1 MLILVKGKTIRIT
14 NFAAMK
20 LTAKKIAEILSGE
33 IVGDPKTEVQSL
45 AKIEEGKNGDLC
57 FLANKRY
64 TSFIYKTKASIIIV
78 NKGFKVEK
86 KIPSTLIFVEDAYHS
101 FSKLLE
107 IYSKMKTHKKGIEKL
122 SKIADSAKIG
132 KDIFVGA
139 FTYIGE
145 NVNIGDNVKIYPNC
159 FIGKN
164 VTIANNSILYA
175 GVRIYHDCKIGKNNV
190 LHSGVIIGAD
200 GFGFSSDKNNQ
211 FNKISQIGNVVLEDD
226 VEVGANT
233 TIDRA
238 TMGSTLIK
246 KGVKLD
252 NLIQIAHNVEIG
264 ENTVIASQVGI
275 AGSTKIG
282 RNCMIGGQSAIVGHV
297 TIADNVKIAGQSGV
311 AASITKKGKIVQGPL
326 AFDIKAF
333 QRSYI
338 VFKKLPEIYKTISE
352 IEKSFLLHDK
362 K

>member
-1 MLILVKGKTIRIT
+1 LLILVKGKTIRIT

-282 RNCMIGGQSAIVGHV
+282 RNCMIGGQSAIVGHI

>member
-211 FNKISQIGNVVLEDD
+211 FNKISQIGNVVLKNNI
-226 VEVGANT
+226 EVGANT

-282 RNCMIGGQSAIVGHV
+282 RNCMIGGQSAIVGHI

-352 IEKSFLLHDK
+352 IEKSFLLDDK

>member
-1 MLILVKGKTIRIT
+1 MLILVKEKTIRIT

-86 KIPSTLIFVEDAYHS
+86 KISSTLIFVEDAYHS

-139 FTYIGE
+139 FTYIGK
-145 NVNIGDNVKIYPNC
+145 NVTIGDNVKIYPNC

-175 GVRIYHDCKIGKNNV
+175 GVRIYHDCKIGKNNI

-282 RNCMIGGQSAIVGHV
+282 RNCMIGGQSAIVGHI

-311 AASITKKGKIVQGPL
+311 ASSITKKGKIVQGPL
-326 AFDIKAF
+326 AFDIKDF

-338 VFKKLPEIYKTISE
+338 IFKKLPEIYKTISE